1 MHDIAVII
9 PVLDA
14 GRSIAHIISGV
25 RRAVPQC
32 GLVVVDDGSTDT
44 TRSVV
49 LACGAT
55 CLTHEA
61 NRGKGAALKTGFA
74 WCLERGF
81 KAMVTMDG
89 DGQHDP
95 REIIS
100 LIKTQ
105 HECGHDL
112 VIGARLRNRRAMPLP
127 RVITNRLS
135 STGISWITGLSIPDS
150 QSGFRL
156 ISARVLQALELAGQ
170 RYDLES
176 ELLIKAAACGFSIGW
191 TPIAVR
197 YGNEVSHFRPF
208 QDTWLVLKGILASAQ
223 WRRAYVC

>member
-14 GRSIAHIISGV
+14 GRSIARIIAGV
-25 RRAVPQC
+25 QSAVPHC

-44 TRSVV
+44 TRLVV
-49 LACGAT
+49 QACGVT
-55 CLTHEA
+55 CLTHDA

-81 KAMVTMDG
+81 RAVITMDG

-95 REIIS
+95 REIPG
-100 LIKTQ
+100 LIAA
-105 HECGHDL
+105 HADHGSDI
-112 VIGARLRNRRAMPLP
+112 VIGARLRNRRSMPLP

-156 ISARVLQALELAGQ
+156 ISTRVLRALELAGR

-176 ELLIKAAACGFSIGW
+176 ELLIKAAACGFSIGSI
-191 TPIAVR
+191 PIAAR
-197 YGNEVSHFRPF
+197 YSNEVSHFRPF